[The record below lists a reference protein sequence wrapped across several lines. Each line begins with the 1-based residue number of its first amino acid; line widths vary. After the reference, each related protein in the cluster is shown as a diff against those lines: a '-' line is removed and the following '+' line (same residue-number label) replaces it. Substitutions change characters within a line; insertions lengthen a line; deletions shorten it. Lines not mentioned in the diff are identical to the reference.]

1 MELPA
6 SQVWAMPQEGA
17 RVAKTVVTA
26 DQKLSWTQTI
36 FEVIDMRSFSNIWYW
51 IALAV
56 AWSNATLWVLG
67 VPYGMIQR
75 AQRQG
80 GQVQHDLEELVR
92 INIRRLL
99 YIARLTGIWGL
110 GFVSAALTGLGT
122 LAFYYEV
129 EFAQAVFLLALPMS
143 IVGALSLSTARLIE
157 ETQPTGKDLHK
168 RLFRQRLYTQT
179 IGMISIFVT
188 SIYGMWQNMASTPG
202 F

>member
-1 MELPA
+1 MRA
-6 SQVWAMPQEGA
+6 SQVWATPQEGA
-17 RVAKTVVTA
+17 RLAKTFATA
-26 DQKLSWTQTI
+26 GPELSWTQTI
-36 FEVIDMRSFSNIWYW
+36 FEVIDMRSFSNLWYW

-56 AWSNATLWVLG
+56 AWSTASHWVLG
-67 VPYGMIQR
+67 VPYDMIQR

-92 INIRRLL
+92 INIGRLL
-99 YIARLTGIWGL
+99 YIARITGLWAL
-110 GFVSAALTGLGT
+110 GFVSAALTALGT

-143 IVGALSLSTARLIE
+143 IVAALSLSTARLIDQ
-157 ETQPTGKDLHK
+157 TQPRGHDLHK
-168 RLFRQRLYTQT
+168 RLYRQRLYTQI

-188 SIYGMWQNMASTPG
+188 SMYGMWQNMASTPG

>member
-1 MELPA
+1 
-6 SQVWAMPQEGA
+6 MPQESA
-17 RVAKTVVTA
+17 SVAKTVTTA
-26 DQKLSWTQTI
+26 GHELSWTQTI
-36 FEVIDMRSFSNIWYW
+36 FEVIDMRSFSNLWYW

-56 AWSNATLWVLG
+56 AWSKACHWVLG
-67 VPYGMIQR
+67 VPYDMIQR

-92 INIRRLL
+92 INIGRLL
-99 YIARLTGIWGL
+99 YIARLTGLWAL
-110 GFVSAALTGLGT
+110 GFVSAALTALGT

-168 RLFRQRLYTQT
+168 RLYRQRLYTQI
-179 IGMISIFVT
+179 IGMNSIFVT
-188 SIYGMWQNMASTPG
+188 SMYGMWQNMASTPG